1 MAKRKKMSHE
11 AWCELITEQSMGGES
26 IRAFCAKRQL
36 LEHSF
41 YWHKRRMN
49 RQACGKGFREVAL
62 PAAGAIRV
70 VVLETG
76 SHIEVERGFDVACF
90 RELVQALR

>member
-1 MAKRKKMSHE
+1 MAMRKKISHE
-11 AWCELITEQSMGGES
+11 AWCELITEQSMGEES
-26 IRAFCAKRQL
+26 IRAFCAKRHL

-49 RQACGKGFREVAL
+49 RASCGEGFREVAL
-62 PAAGAIRV
+62 PAAAAIRV
-70 VVLETG
+70 VISETG

>member
-26 IRAFCAKRQL
+26 IRAFCAERDL

-41 YWHKRRMN
+41 YWHKRRKN
-49 RQACGKGFREVAL
+49 GEARGKGFREVAVSTG
-62 PAAGAIRV
+62 GAVRV
-70 VVLETG
+70 VVSERG
-76 SHIEVERGFDVACF
+76 SHIEVDRGFDLACF
-90 RELVQALR
+90 HEVVQALR

>member
-11 AWCELITEQSMGGES
+11 VWCELIAEQSMGEES
-26 IRAFCAKRQL
+26 IRAFCAKRDL
-36 LEHSF
+36 IEHSF

-49 RQACGKGFREVAL
+49 RQACGKGFREVAV
-62 PAAGAIRV
+62 PAGGAMRV
-70 VVLETG
+70 VVTETG
-76 SHIEVERGFDVACF
+76 SHIEVERGFDVVCF